1 MFLLL
6 LDRKLNM
13 APVENPQRIFD
24 MGTGTGIWAI
34 DAANEYPEAEVVGVD
49 LRCALIPHGF
59 RIS

>member
-6 LDRKLNM
+6 LDRKLHM
-13 APVENPQRIFD
+13 APVENPQRILD

-49 LRCALIPHGF
+49 LR
-59 RIS
+59 